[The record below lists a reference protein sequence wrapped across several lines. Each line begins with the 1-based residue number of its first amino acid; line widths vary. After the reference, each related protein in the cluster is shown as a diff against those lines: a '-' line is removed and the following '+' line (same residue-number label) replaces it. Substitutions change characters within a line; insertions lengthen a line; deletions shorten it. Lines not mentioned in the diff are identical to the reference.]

1 MSTIDEGMKKKTM
14 YVRYTGRNNWFAT
27 PGKVYRVN
35 PRGLPSHVIHVETLY
50 EIEETGY
57 YLFKD
62 DFEVLSAT
70 EVMLHKARKRS
81 ENYKNWKVQK

>member
-1 MSTIDEGMKKKTM
+1 MKRETI
-14 YVRYTGRNNWFAT
+14 YVRYTGRNTRFAT

-35 PRGLPSHVIHVETLY
+35 PRDLPSHVFIK
-50 EIEETGY
+50 ETGY

-62 DFEVLSAT
+62 CFEVLSAP
-70 EVMLHKARKRS
+70 EVMLHKVGKRS